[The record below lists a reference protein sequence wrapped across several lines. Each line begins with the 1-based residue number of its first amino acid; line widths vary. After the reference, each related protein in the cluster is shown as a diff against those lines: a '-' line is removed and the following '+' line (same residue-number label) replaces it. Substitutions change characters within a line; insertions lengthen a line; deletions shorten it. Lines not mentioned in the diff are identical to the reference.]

1 MDTPNN
7 PPPAVRRG
15 GPVNW
20 SAALWLAT
28 LSLSL
33 VAFSPSA
40 SAQSAGISGERAYAR
55 ITRSKQALTV
65 NPSQVGNFPTIDVRP
80 QAAIQ
85 IEVIYL
91 EGTAGQAVTLT
102 AQEGGTLGNGKPTQ
116 DITLDS
122 QKKAVFTFAT
132 GSGRGL
138 YQVLLRK
145 GTDFKVLEFWV
156 GEKLPVATE

>member
-15 GPVNW
+15 GSVNW

-122 QKKAVFTFAT
+122 QSPELKR
-132 GSGRGL
+132 GCYPGRGP
-138 YQVLLRK
+138 
-145 GTDFKVLEFWV
+145 KVQSRRRLNAIHSV
-156 GEKLPVATE
+156 IHS